1 MSPLTGLGNLFW
13 VGFLQRCHADG
24 AGIGIQERGVV
35 LADGGCVGDQP
46 QHVSQSGGLT
56 KGHALRLVLCGHS
69 RSPGSG
75 RGGEGFFEDGLEE
88 VGGVGARVRDFPS
101 QRADAALQRR
111 HARHTAR

>member
-1 MSPLTGLGNLFW
+1 M
-13 VGFLQRCHADG
+13 GFYKDVTPTALR
-24 AGIGIQERGVV
+24 IGIQERGVV

-46 QHVSQSGGLT
+46 QHVSQSGGFT

-101 QRADAALQRR
+101 QRADAARQRR